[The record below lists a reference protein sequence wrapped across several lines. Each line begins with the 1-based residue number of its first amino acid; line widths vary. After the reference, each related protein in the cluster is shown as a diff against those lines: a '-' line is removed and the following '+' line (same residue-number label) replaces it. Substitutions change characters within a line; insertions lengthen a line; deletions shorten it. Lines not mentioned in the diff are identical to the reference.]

1 MTSRWSLLTACL
13 IAVPLAAPLAASLDP
28 QLVKGKTTP
37 AEAEDAFGMPI
48 ALSVGRDGALTLV
61 YPASR
66 FAGGTRGAA
75 PAVVLASSTGTAISR
90 VRLRFTADL
99 TYDGYTLSGGA
110 ASVSMGLASK

>member
-1 MTSRWSLLTACL
+1 M
-13 IAVPLAAPLAASLDP
+13 AAGLDP

-48 ALSVGRDGALTLV
+48 ALSVGHDGALTLV

-66 FAGGTRGAA
+66 FANGALGFA
-75 PAVVLASSTGTAISR
+75 PTVVLASSTSGTVSR
-90 VRLRFTADL
+90 VRLRFTPDL